1 MNKKLAVAFS
11 TTSLVVAYFLSIYYL
26 DRRAIL
32 TPWVQWLSLV
42 LYLGGMFLAVWRER
56 ESTEGDYGWQKGLR
70 TAFLVFVLISVGYYI
85 FYYLLFQFIDPGLID
100 LQREM
105 MVEAIKKH
113 PEYFGDKTPHQ
124 LLTELKADDFRP
136 TLFKMSLAFAQSLMG
151 GFVLALLVA
160 FVCRREKYIIGSDR
174 L

>member
-1 MNKKLAVAFS
+1 
-11 TTSLVVAYFLSIYYL
+11 
-26 DRRAIL
+26 
-32 TPWVQWLSLV
+32 
-42 LYLGGMFLAVWRER
+42 
-56 ESTEGDYGWQKGLR
+56 
-70 TAFLVFVLISVGYYI
+70 
-85 FYYLLFQFIDPGLID
+85 
-100 LQREM
+100 M

-113 PEYFGDKTPHQ
+113 PEYFGDKTPYQ

-160 FVCRREKYIIGSDR
+160 FVCKREKYIIGSDR